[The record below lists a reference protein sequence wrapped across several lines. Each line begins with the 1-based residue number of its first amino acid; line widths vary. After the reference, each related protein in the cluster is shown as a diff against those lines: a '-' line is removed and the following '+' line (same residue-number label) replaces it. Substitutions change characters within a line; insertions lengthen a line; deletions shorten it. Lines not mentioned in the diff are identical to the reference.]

1 MKIKL
6 SAFAIIRTLGNLV
19 CQRISR
25 QVIRNLQELNDKD
38 SLLSGDNSGLVNIW
52 DEICVQMQ
60 FEESYFWD
68 VYEEMIESSTKY
80 FVEKLPNHERDAAWL
95 MTSEGESWDCEPEDD
110 RDPDPVFH
118 DDIVKHITGCVL
130 TIGNDWSNHRIR
142 SYIDG
147 HFLDRD

>member
-1 MKIKL
+1 MKSKL
-6 SAFAIIRTLGNLV
+6 SAFTIVRTLGNLV

-38 SLLSGDNSGLVNIW
+38 ALLSGEFSGLVNIW
-52 DEICVQMQ
+52 DEVCVQMQ
-60 FEESYFWD
+60 IEESYFWD
-68 VYEEMIESSTKY
+68 AYEEMIESSARY
-80 FVEKLPNHERDAAWL
+80 FVDRLPDYEREALWFI
-95 MTSEGESWDCEPEDD
+95 TREGEDWHCEPEDD
-110 RDPDPVFH
+110 RDPDPVFV
-118 DDIVKHITGCVL
+118 DDIVRHITSNVL

>member
-1 MKIKL
+1 MKSKL

-52 DEICVQMQ
+52 DEVCVQLQ

-68 VYEEMIESSTKY
+68 AYEEMIESSTKY
-80 FVEKLPNHERDAAWL
+80 FVEKLPDHERDAAWL
-95 MTSEGESWDCEPEDD
+95 ITSEGESWDCEAEDD

-118 DDIVKHITGCVL
+118 DDIVRHIIGCVL
-130 TIGNDWSNHRIR
+130 TIGNDW
-142 SYIDG
+142 
-147 HFLDRD
+147 